1 MKFLHIIGTVTRHLK
16 RRNCDLFSFYTV
28 LIILC
33 WMALGALCI
42 LVHENSWIPGKDT
55 RLFYLTYGIIALSA
69 FSEWLGIQLSGN
81 EAISVWVL
89 EMVKCFD
96 YILTP
101 IAGGAIVAQ
110 MKLHNRWYKALTA
123 VLIGNA
129 VFQIIACFN
138 GWMITVD
145 AQHRYIHGP
154 LYSVYIAIYLLVIVF
169 TAAEFLIFSLSY
181 RRQNKASLFSIFIL
195 LLAGIGF
202 QEILGGEY
210 RTAYVAMTIGV
221 ALMFI
226 HYAEFYKMK
235 AAVQRVQPLR
245 IYEGY
250 RAVRRMASLPENFIV
265 FVFDI
270 NGLKTINDTFGHDAG
285 DELIIGASRCIK
297 KAVGD
302 TGRCYRI
309 GGDEF
314 VVVTNMEK
322 ETAQEVL
329 VRLDEETKR
338 WSNEKSAFSLSIAPG
353 YACAKDHQGLTAE
366 ELIKKADKAMY
377 AAKASY
383 YLSQS

>member
-1 MKFLHIIGTVTRHLK
+1 M
-16 RRNCDLFSFYTV
+16 FSFYTV